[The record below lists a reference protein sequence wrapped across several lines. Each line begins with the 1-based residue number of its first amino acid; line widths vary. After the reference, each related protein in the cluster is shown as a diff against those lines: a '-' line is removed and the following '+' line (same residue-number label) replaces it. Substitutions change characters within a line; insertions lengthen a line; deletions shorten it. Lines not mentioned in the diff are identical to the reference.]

1 VSLRRTGLS
10 HPSLR
15 GRCDRSNLSSGQA
28 PQSQEGEIARPSA
41 RNDEKYM
48 DSMTKVQDILILGIG
63 NILLKDEGIGVHVV
77 NKMKGLPLPGNVEI
91 LDGGTAGLD
100 LTDFIANR
108 KKVIVIDTVK
118 AGEKPGTIYRLTE
131 KNLRTG
137 QKAIMSFHEIDFL
150 DALYMS
156 EVMGEKPEETVV
168 IGIEP
173 KDMSDGTELSPEIEE
188 RIPIVINA
196 VLKELNNRNDQ

>member
-1 VSLRRTGLS
+1 
-10 HPSLR
+10 
-15 GRCDRSNLSSGQA
+15 
-28 PQSQEGEIARPSA
+28 
-41 RNDEKYM
+41 
-48 DSMTKVQDILILGIG
+48 MTKVQDILILGIG

-77 NKMKGLPLPGNVEI
+77 KKLKESPLPVNVEI

-137 QKAIMSFHEIDFL
+137 PKAIMSFHEIDLL
-150 DALYMS
+150 DAIHMS
-156 EVMGEKPEETVV
+156 IVMDEKPEEIVV

-188 RIPIVINA
+188 RIPRIIEV
-196 VLKELNNRNDQ
+196 VMKELNQNGNK

>member
-1 VSLRRTGLS
+1 
-10 HPSLR
+10 
-15 GRCDRSNLSSGQA
+15 
-28 PQSQEGEIARPSA
+28 
-41 RNDEKYM
+41 
-48 DSMTKVQDILILGIG
+48 MTKAQDILILGIG
-63 NILLKDEGIGVHVV
+63 NILLKDEGVGVHVV
-77 NKMKGLPLPGNVEI
+77 NKLKEMPLPENVEV

-131 KNLRTG
+131 KNLKIKP
-137 QKAIMSFHEIDFL
+137 KAIMSFHEIDFL

-156 EVMGEKPEETVV
+156 EVMGEKPEETVI

-173 KDMSDGTELSPEIEE
+173 EDMSDGTDLSPEIEE
-188 RIPIVINA
+188 RIPKIIEV
-196 VLKELNNRNDQ
+196 VMKELKIASLETTS

>member
-1 VSLRRTGLS
+1 MLS
-10 HPSLR
+10 QK
-15 GRCDRSNLSSGQA
+15 N
-28 PQSQEGEIARPSA
+28 
-41 RNDEKYM
+41 
-48 DSMTKVQDILILGIG
+48 TLILGIG

-77 NKMKGLPLPGNVEI
+77 NRLKEMDLPENVEV

-108 KKVIVIDTVK
+108 KKVIIIDTVK

-173 KDMSDGTELSPEIEE
+173 KDMSDGTELSPEIQE
-188 RIPIVINA
+188 RIPKIIDIVM
-196 VLKELNNRNDQ
+196 KELNNRNDQ